1 MSSPPW
7 PRRPVSFN
15 SVCGIHVMLRP
26 GQVLFSGLD
35 FQHSP
40 TSCGFMPLDT
50 LLVIS
55 WMTSCFIGVLSLASV
70 VSSPWDVLAFS
81 SRQQTSKRCSEQL
94 EASVAYFG
102 RFTYHFPGFQ
112 QYLVC
117 MCMYYS
123 ILLDITTMLESPGPD
138 WEELASLPDQQKNHS
153 APREVGSWEH
163 KRILWEPMVS
173 MEDPT

>member
-1 MSSPPW
+1 MTRKTCKFQLSVWHSCYVTTRSSVVFRPW
-7 PRRPVSFN
+7 LSALTY
-15 SVCGIHVMLRP
+15 VMW
-26 GQVLFSGLD
+26 FYASGHLTCHFLND
-35 FQHSP
+35 IMFHRGS
-40 TSCGFMPLDT
+40 L
-50 LLVIS
+50 
-55 WMTSCFIGVLSLASV
+55 LSLASL

-81 SRQQTSKRCSEQL
+81 SAQQTSKRCSGQL

-123 ILLDITTMLESPGPD
+123 ILLDITTMLDSPGPD

-153 APREVGSWEH
+153 ASREAGSWEH